1 MQKSHNRNFDFNV
14 VKEIRLLSLEN
25 MKTSMILNVL
35 IDIDDRIQYFTA
47 IAPYLL
53 PRL

>member
-1 MQKSHNRNFDFNV
+1 MQKSNSKNFDFIV
-14 VKEIRLLSLEN
+14 VKEIRLRSLGN

-53 PRL
+53 SRL